1 MQKSD
6 ILWILAGIGL
16 PVAAYLYVSSKG
28 KGGGDTSKIPL
39 PSTGI
44 TPSKPAVQ
52 AVQVPAIQP
61 LAVVGNSAT
70 YRSLD
75 LQEFVRALQTKKGVY
90 PLIKFDDWWG
100 TDSEQALYGIAVR
113 YGIQGVNSMGYNSIR
128 GFASTYAAETQ
139 FMTLERK
146 YEIKD
151 RVVVQPANLVAL
163 LTKAASNGATSSATT
178 VVTPSATQ
186 MVFHSYLIVSPPFG
200 VTPYPEEQI
209 KGQVQQAIGNVAA
222 DLQRKF
228 GAGAPQISGQPHI
241 YVKIQSGAYHIIVE
255 YPITVI
261 AGVGESDLTN
271 TDVGAY
277 LKEYLKKNNEN
288 IRSYMSGFEVKR
300 IKSFMV

>member
-1 MQKSD
+1 MKKSD
-6 ILWILAGIGL
+6 ILWILAGLGL
-16 PVAAYLYVSSKG
+16 PVAAYLYLNKD
-28 KGGGDTSKIPL
+28 KGGGASRITL

-44 TPSKPAVQ
+44 IPSKSTSQ
-52 AVQVPAIQP
+52 TIQVPAIQP

-75 LQEFVRALQTKKGVY
+75 LQEFVRSLQTKKGVY

-100 TDSEQALYGIAVR
+100 TDSEQALYSIAVR
-113 YGIQGVNSMGYNSIR
+113 YGVQGASSMGYNSIR

-163 LTKAASNGATSSATT
+163 LTKAASNGVTSSATT
-178 VVTPSATQ
+178 VVTPSTTQ

-200 VTPYPEEQI
+200 VTPYTEEQI

-222 DLQRKF
+222 DLQRRF
-228 GAGAPQISGQPHI
+228 GAGAPQISGQPRI
-241 YVKIQSGAYHIIVE
+241 YVKIQSSAYHIIVE

-261 AGVGESDLTN
+261 AGAGEADLTN
-271 TDVGAY
+271 TDIGAY

-288 IRSYMSGFEVKR
+288 IKSYMSGFEVKR